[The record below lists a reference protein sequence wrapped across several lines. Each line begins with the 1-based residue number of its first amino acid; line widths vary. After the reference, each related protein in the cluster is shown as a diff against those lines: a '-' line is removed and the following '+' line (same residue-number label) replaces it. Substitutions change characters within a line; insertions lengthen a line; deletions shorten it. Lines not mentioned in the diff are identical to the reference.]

1 MHAHDLVFLHLLK
14 FPYRCLVLLDS
25 VLPLSCCRPERRSS
39 LPEGC
44 LVGLLLCEIRRYQ
57 YACASFGYLL
67 LCFVHF
73 LLIGRP
79 SFVSLLE
86 ELSNSF
92 SGLSTFLIDG
102 LPSLQRGVFILAVF
116 LDEGV
121 LQAVVKIDAVP
132 ILFFFLNKQVVT
144 LLLQDER
151 DRLFSLMISP

>member
-1 MHAHDLVFLHLLK
+1 M
-14 FPYRCLVLLDS
+14 
-25 VLPLSCCRPERRSS
+25 
-39 LPEGC
+39 
-44 LVGLLLCEIRRYQ
+44 LLC
-57 YACASFGYLL
+57 L
-67 LCFVHF
+67 VHF